1 MGTVNWGHSGSLWG
15 ASNRLCNCCT
25 TNVYTCVTN
34 LISILL
40 YAFVEDPAA
49 VMRSSSVTE
58 LSLSHAGL
66 RQDYKRWTA
75 MCSKS
80 SYLPSLEGMPC
91 KIWLAV
97 CSMLAIDFERPFP
110 LVLGT
115 ALRRR
120 IDHHLLIPAR
130 AWPPTST
137 SHLFLAC
144 LVTSSEAATQAL
156 SLWWHVHYI
165 GHMADWLYAEGD
177 NWSQAAPALLL
188 QQMGEAWHS
197 IFRQMSPPY
206 STCLEVGH
214 CTEWTVCLMMRET
227 KGTFMKLSRA
237 EYLLSMHN
245 IIVDHNNKRKLLPV
259 RAAGRCT
266 QLQ

>member
-1 MGTVNWGHSGSLWG
+1 M
-15 ASNRLCNCCT
+15 C
-25 TNVYTCVTN
+25 
-34 LISILL
+34 
-40 YAFVEDPAA
+40 
-49 VMRSSSVTE
+49 SSSVTE

-66 RQDYKRWTA
+66 RQDYKGG
-75 MCSKS
+75 SE
-80 SYLPSLEGMPC
+80 LPC
-91 KIWLAV
+91 A
-97 CSMLAIDFERPFP
+97 RN
-110 LVLGT
+110 
-115 ALRRR
+115 
-120 IDHHLLIPAR
+120 LLICLAWKVCPVKCDWQCALWWPLTFWEAFPWFLELLSVDVLTITCWFLHG

-137 SHLFLAC
+137 SHLFLTC
-144 LVTSSEAATQAL
+144 LVTSSEAAKQAL

-165 GHMADWLYAEGD
+165 GHMADWLYAGGD

-197 IFRQMSPPY
+197 IFRQMPPPY

-245 IIVDHNNKRKLLPV
+245 IIVDHNNKRKLLLV
-259 RAAGRCT
+259 RRLVDACNYSRSWESLLFISCFGVFNFDD
-266 QLQ
+266 